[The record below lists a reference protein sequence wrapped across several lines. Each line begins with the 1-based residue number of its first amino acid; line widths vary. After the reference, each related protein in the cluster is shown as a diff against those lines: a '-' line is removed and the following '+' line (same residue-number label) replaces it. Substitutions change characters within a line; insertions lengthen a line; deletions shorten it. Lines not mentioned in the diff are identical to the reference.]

1 MPIYK
6 ITQKGKTG
14 YRYGKHGKIYFGK
27 NAKQKAETQM
37 RAIYASK
44 ARLKKK

>member
-14 YRYGKHGKIYFGK
+14 YRYGKHGKVYFGK
-27 NAKQKAETQM
+27 TAKEKAEKQM
-37 RAIYASK
+37 RAIYASR
-44 ARLKKK
+44 ARANK